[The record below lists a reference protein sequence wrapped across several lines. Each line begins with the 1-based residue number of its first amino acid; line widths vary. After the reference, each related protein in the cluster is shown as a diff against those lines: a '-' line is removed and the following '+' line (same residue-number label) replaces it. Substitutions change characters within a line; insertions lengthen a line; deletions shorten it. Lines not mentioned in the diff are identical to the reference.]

1 MSSIP
6 GGFVLKARSIKNSV
20 IASAPPYV
28 REIWDWLVLNANHK
42 DKKYEGFIVKRG
54 QIFCKYSDIREALSW
69 KVGYRKMMYHEN
81 HTKRAMKFLREHSM
95 IELTVEPRGNLITI
109 VNYDKYQTS
118 ENYERTDER
127 THERTNGEPMAN
139 QSPPPP
145 LTRMEEL
152 KNERNLLPSVG
163 ASPTPAQEA
172 QEFFE
177 SEEKQRACVEM
188 LVAKSLPEETAK
200 NEIQKFIRHWTE
212 PTHSGRK
219 QRWQTERTFE
229 VKRRL
234 ITWFNNAAKFN
245 SRASPKVRTGA
256 VTTDPNL

>member
-1 MSSIP
+1 MIEE
-6 GGFVLKARSIKNSV
+6 GYVLKARCIKNSV

-42 DKKYEGFIVKRG
+42 DKRYEGFTVKRG

-69 KVGYRKMMYHEN
+69 KIGYRKMMYHEN

-95 IELTVEPRGNLITI
+95 IELTIEPRGNLITI

-139 QSPPPP
+139 QTPPPP
-145 LTRMEEL
+145 LTRMKEL

-163 ASPTPAQEA
+163 ASPTPAEEA
-172 QEFFE
+172 REFFE
-177 SEEKQRACVEM
+177 NTEKQVACVEM
-188 LVAKSLPEETAK
+188 LVAKGLPEEVAK
-200 NEIQKFIRHWTE
+200 NEIDKFMRHWTE
-212 PTHSGRK
+212 PTASGKRL
-219 QRWQTERTFE
+219 RWQLEKTFE
-229 VKRRL
+229 IKRRL
-234 ITWFNNAAKFN
+234 ITWLNNMQKFN
-245 SRASPKVRTGA
+245 SRASPVSGGLSRTN
-256 VTTDPNL
+256 DPTL